1 MLATIDWVAQRY
13 GVLPSKLLAEGSSID
28 IHLAELGQKYENFLR
43 ENAERKSKGLA
54 PVAPELTQEQMQAML
69 AQVKQGKQKK

>member
-1 MLATIDWVAQRY
+1 MLATVDWVAQRY

-43 ENAERKSKGLA
+43 ENADRKSKGLA
-54 PVAPELTQEQMQAML
+54 PVAPELTQDQMLAMV
-69 AQVKQGKQKK
+69 AQVKQGKQKQ